1 MRYLLNYEQVFLFLG
16 KTGTM
21 ATGRKKRT
29 GWKTLLV
36 IILIVG
42 AAGAF
47 LVWGPNTGSLKN
59 GQYLFIRTGASY
71 GEVLHQLDTGGYVR
85 EMNSFKML
93 AERAN
98 YPAKVKAGK
107 YHIKPGMSNYNMV
120 RMLRNGSQSPVKL
133 VINKLRTKQD
143 LVRFVSSQ
151 LEADSASMWK
161 LLRDS
166 AFLAEYNLDTNTA
179 LSAIMPDTY
188 EFYWNTTAE
197 KAFRKIAKK
206 YTKFWN
212 AERVAKAKEK
222 GLSPADVMNMASIVD
237 EETNKLSD
245 KPLIASVYLNRIAKS
260 IPLQADPTVKFAIGD
275 FSIKRVTGAHLKCQ
289 SPYNTYINKGLP
301 PGLICTPTESA
312 INAVLNAPQTDYIYF
327 CATPALDGSSAFT
340 ASYEEHLKNAKAYAE
355 ELNRRGIH

>member
-1 MRYLLNYEQVFLFLG
+1 
-16 KTGTM
+16 M
-21 ATGRKKRT
+21 AKGRKRT
-29 GWKTLLV
+29 GLKIFLA

-42 AAGAF
+42 AIGAF
-47 LVWGPNTGSLKN
+47 LVWGPNTSKDK
-59 GQYLFIRTGASY
+59 YLYIRTGATY
-71 GEVLHQLDTGGYVR
+71 ADVIHQLDSGGYIR

-107 YHIKPGMSNYNMV
+107 YRIESGMSNYNIV
-120 RMLRNGSQSPVKL
+120 LMLRNGSQTPVKL

-143 LVRFVSSQ
+143 LVRLVSTQ

-161 LLRDS
+161 LLRDD
-166 AFLAEYNLDTNTA
+166 AFLAEYDLDTNTA

-188 EFYWNTTAE
+188 EFYWNTGSE
-197 KAFRKIAKK
+197 KVFRKIAKK
-206 YTKFWN
+206 YIKFWN
-212 AERVAKAKEK
+212 EERTAKAKAK

-237 EETNKLSD
+237 EETNKLAD
-245 KPLIASVYLNRIAKS
+245 KPLIASVYLNRIAKG
-260 IPLQADPTVKFAIGD
+260 IPLQADPTIKFAIGD
-275 FSIKRVTGAHLKCQ
+275 FSIKRVTSVHLKYQ

-340 ASYEEHLKNAKAYAE
+340 ASYEEHLRNAKAYAE